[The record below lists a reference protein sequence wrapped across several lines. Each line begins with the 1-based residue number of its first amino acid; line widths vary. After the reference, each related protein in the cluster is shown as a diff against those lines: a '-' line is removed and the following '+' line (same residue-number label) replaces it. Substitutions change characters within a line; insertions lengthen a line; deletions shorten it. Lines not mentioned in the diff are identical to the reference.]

1 MTLRDKEELTTEG
14 GYFGRVISF
23 MHDLKATDGNFSA
36 VFKIGINADTRDP
49 AIGIVINDGESH
61 PFTIAEARNIAR
73 ICEETLTEGDYDEI
87 EKTVKEFVAEIR
99 SIADLAEQRHSEILS
114 KLVTTH

>member
-1 MTLRDKEELTTEG
+1 
-14 GYFGRVISF
+14 

-49 AIGIVINDGESH
+49 AIGIVIDDGESH